1 MNILKKLYALLVILI
16 VLYIGINVAA
26 DNVNLFGSDADD
38 AGTDAVQ
45 NNTDG
50 VVLGS
55 SNFAKIDGFKDKKIN
70 DTALKLTDSD
80 KMTITVSLLDS
91 GQNITDVAEKLID
104 SGDYTSNQVIDQ
116 NGVTTYFLYKEGPD
130 SYDSDIFFAKNGQNY
145 RLSGADIDYDDSD
158 HFINSC
164 KNIIDTMASSQSSGG
179 LSRF

>member
-26 DNVNLFGSDADD
+26 NNVDLFGSDSDNATVNT
-38 AGTDAVQ
+38 AS

-50 VVLGS
+50 IALAS

-70 DTALKLTDSD
+70 DTALNLTDSGNL
-80 KMTITVSLLDS
+80 TITVSLLDN
-91 GQNITDVAEKLID
+91 GQNITDVANKLIA

-116 NGVTTYFLYKEGPD
+116 NGVTTYFLYKEGAD
-130 SYDSDIFFAKNGQNY
+130 SYDSDIFFNKNNQNY
-145 RLSGADIDYDDSD
+145 KLSGEHIDYDDSD

>member
-1 MNILKKLYALLVILI
+1 MNILKKLYALLAILI

-38 AGTDAVQ
+38 AVTDTA
-45 NNTDG
+45 NNTG
-50 VVLGS
+50 GIVLGT
-55 SNFAKIDGFKDKKIN
+55 SNFAKLDGFKDKKIN

-80 KMTITVSLLDS
+80 NVTITVSLLDE
-91 GQNITDVAEKLID
+91 GQNATEVAEKLIA

-116 NGVTTYFLYKEGPD
+116 NGVPAYFLYKEGSD
-130 SYDSDIFFAKNGQNY
+130 SYDSDIFFSKNGQNY
-145 RLSGADIDYDDSD
+145 RLSGDGIDYDDSD

-164 KNIIDTMASSQSSGG
+164 KNIIDTMTSQQSSGG